1 MIELTALKWFTI
13 TGRGPVVMIDLA
25 ELGARTIQIGDHVLI
40 DGTEY
45 AIWGIES
52 FYKPNVEP
60 GVIPYGL
67 FVRDP
72 KGDPPSS
79 YCPNPA
85 LRNASAIEPVG
96 RASSRWRELLSRFGF
111 RRP

>member
-13 TGRGPVVMIDLA
+13 TGRGPVVMIDSA
-25 ELGARTIQIGDHVLI
+25 ELGARTIQIGDHVVI

-67 FVRDP
+67 LVCAPDEDLPAAYRP
-72 KGDPPSS
+72 K
-79 YCPNPA
+79 PA
-85 LRNASAIEPVG
+85 LRNASAMEPVARLSCWRSEFLLRFWFG
-96 RASSRWRELLSRFGF
+96 R
-111 RRP
+111 P

>member
-13 TGRGPVVMIDLA
+13 TGRGPVVMIDSA
-25 ELGARTIQIGDHVLI
+25 ELGARTIQIGDHVVI

-72 KGDPPSS
+72 NEAPPSS
-79 YCPNPA
+79 YRPNPA
-85 LRNASAIEPVG
+85 LRNASAMEPVA
-96 RASSRWRELLSRFGF
+96 RLSC
-111 RRP
+111 